1 MHVHNYPKAEFTQGA
16 KVAKLSSLLSEVLG
30 GRSAKTIETAFG
42 YKTVKDLLSH
52 YPRRYAERGQL
63 TDLASL
69 KIDEHVTVLAE
80 VASCKEIP
88 MRQRGKKR
96 LEVVVTDG
104 KHTLDLAFF
113 HLTQVHKK
121 KLIPGTQGLFAG
133 KVGEFRGRKQLAHP
147 EYVLTAQLGEETDPE
162 AAEAFAN
169 AVIPVY
175 PATGSI
181 PSWRV
186 AKAIKFVLANLDL
199 TEADELIPKQ
209 IREKE
214 NLLPL
219 NKAFQ
224 AIHDPETIEEA
235 NQAIYRMMFEEAF
248 LLQAVLVQRRLLNDK
263 QLAPSF
269 HVKPDGILNAFDEQ
283 LPFEL
288 TRGQTEIGVQISQD
302 LAQTKPMH
310 RLLQGEV
317 GSGKTV
323 VALRAMLTAVD
334 AGAQAALL
342 APTEVLAQQH
352 LRTIEA
358 MLGKLA
364 KAGQLE
370 AAEKSCS
377 VVLLTGS
384 ITGKDRERVLAEIA
398 SNRAQLVIGTHALI
412 QEHVEFSNLGLVVV
426 DEQHRFG
433 VEQRAAL
440 AGKAKAD
447 LKPHVLVMTATPIPR
462 TVAMTVFGDLDI
474 STLSE
479 LPKGRAEI
487 ATHVVAALEKP
498 QHLERVWSRAVEE
511 VKKGHQVYLVA
522 PRIGGESAD
531 EDVTESPSAKR
542 APLAVLE
549 VAPKLAAGPLR
560 EVRVGILHGRMSSL
574 EKDQIM
580 SRFKEGP
587 ASENGIDVLVSTTV
601 IEVGVD
607 IPNATMMVILDAD
620 RFGVSQLHQ
629 LRGRIGR
636 GRFPGLCV
644 LITEAEPNT
653 PARERLEKVAS
664 TLDGF
669 ELARIDLEQRR
680 EGNVLGA
687 QQSGRRSSLR
697 LLQVVRDEAIVT
709 NSRLAAINYFETDP
723 ALEMMPNL
731 KQAIEELENLQSSE
745 FLEKN

>member
-1 MHVHNYPKAEFTQGA
+1 M
-16 KVAKLSSLLSEVLG
+16 AKLTDLLTEVLG
-30 GRSAKTIETAFG
+30 GRSAKTIQTAFG
-42 YKTVKDLLSH
+42 YKTVADLLSH
-52 YPRRYAERGQL
+52 YPRRYAQRGEL

-69 KIDEHVTVLAE
+69 KVDEHATVLAE
-80 VASCKEIP
+80 IASCKEIP

-104 KHTLDLAFF
+104 RQTLDLAFF

-121 KLIPGTQGLFAG
+121 KLIPGTQGLFSG

-186 AKAIKFVLANLDL
+186 AKAIKFVLSTLDL
-199 TEADELIPKQ
+199 TDEDEVIPAE
-209 IREKE
+209 IRKKE
-214 NLLPL
+214 NLVSL
-219 NKAFQ
+219 AEAYQ
-224 AIHDPETIEEA
+224 GIHNPETMEEA
-235 NQAIYRMMFEEAF
+235 NQGIYRMMFEEAF
-248 LLQAVLVQRRLLNDK
+248 VLQAVLVNRRMLNDLQK
-263 QLAPSF
+263 SQIF
-269 HVKPDGILNAFDEQ
+269 KTTTEGILNTFDKK

-288 TRGQTEIGVQISQD
+288 TEGQKEIGLQLEQELSQ
-302 LAQTKPMH
+302 AKPMH

-317 GSGKTV
+317 GSGKTI
-323 VALRAMLTAVD
+323 VALRAMLVVID
-334 AGAQAALL
+334 GGAQAALL

-352 LRTIEA
+352 ARTIRS
-358 MLGKLA
+358 MMGDLA
-364 KAGQLE
+364 Q
-370 AAEKSCS
+370 

-384 ITGKDRERVLAEIA
+384 VIGKQRSEVMDQIA
-398 SNRAQLVIGTHALI
+398 SGEAAIVIGTHALI
-412 QEHVEFSNLGLVVV
+412 QEGVVFSNLGFVVV

-440 AGKAKAD
+440 AAKANDD

-474 STLSE
+474 STLSQ

-487 ATHVVAALEKP
+487 KTHVVASLEKP
-498 QHLERVWSRAVEE
+498 GHLERVWKRAVEE
-511 VKKGHQVYLVA
+511 VKAGHQVYLVA
-522 PRIGGESAD
+522 PRIGGDVAE
-531 EDVTESPSAKR
+531 EDIVDNAEAKR

-549 VAPKLAAGPLR
+549 VAPMLAAGPLK
-560 EVRVGILHGRMSSL
+560 EVRVGVLHGRMSSL

-580 SRFKEGP
+580 SRFNKGP
-587 ASENGIDVLVSTTV
+587 ASEDGIDVLVSTTV

-607 IPNATMMVILDAD
+607 IPNATMMAILDAD

-636 GRFPGLCV
+636 GKFPGLCV
-644 LITEAEPNT
+644 LISEAEVDS
-653 PARERLEKVAS
+653 PARERLEQVAS

-669 ELARIDLEQRR
+669 ELARIDLQQRR
-680 EGNVLGA
+680 EGNVLGT

-697 LLQVVRDEAIVT
+697 LLQVVRDEEIVIK
-709 NSRLAAINYFETDP
+709 SRAAAMECFEKDST
-723 ALEMMPNL
+723 LEIFAPL
-731 KQAIEELENLQSSE
+731 KNTIDEIEELQSTE

>member
-1 MHVHNYPKAEFTQGA
+1 MV
-16 KVAKLSSLLSEVLG
+16 KLSSLLTEVLG
-30 GRSAKTIETAFG
+30 GRSAKTIESAFG

-52 YPRRYAERGQL
+52 YPRRYAERGEL

-69 KIDEHVTVLAE
+69 KVDEHVTVLAE

-104 KHTLDLAFF
+104 RQTLDLAFF

-175 PATGSI
+175 RATGAI

-186 AKAIKFVLANLDL
+186 AKAIKFVLSTLDL
-199 TEADELIPKQ
+199 TEADELIPVE
-209 IREKE
+209 IREKR
-214 NLLPL
+214 NLVSLASAY
-219 NKAFQ
+219 K
-224 AIHDPETIEEA
+224 AIHNPETVEEA
-235 NQAIYRMMFEEAF
+235 NQALYRMMFEEAF
-248 LLQAVLVQRRLLNDK
+248 LLQAVLVNRRMLNDN
-263 QLAPSF
+263 QLAPSYKA
-269 HVKPDGILNAFDEQ
+269 KPDGILNAFDKQ

-288 TRGQTEIGVQISQD
+288 TKGQLKIGEEIAQELS
-302 LAQTKPMH
+302 QTKPMH

-317 GSGKTV
+317 GSGKTI

-352 LRTIEA
+352 LRTVENL
-358 MLGKLA
+358 LGDLA
-364 KAGQLE
+364 KAGELT
-370 AAEKSCS
+370 AAEVSCS

-384 ITGKDRERVLAEIA
+384 VTGKERSKVLAEIS

-412 QEHVEFSNLGLVVV
+412 QEGVEFANLGLVVV

-440 AGKAKAD
+440 AAKAKND

-487 ATHVVAALEKP
+487 ETHVVPALEKP
-498 QHLERVWSRAVEE
+498 QHLERVWKRAVEE

-522 PRIGGESAD
+522 PRIGGDSAD
-531 EDVTESPSAKR
+531 EDVTNEANAKR
-542 APLAVLE
+542 PPLAVLE
-549 VAPKLAAGPLR
+549 VAPKLAAGPLS
-560 EVRVGILHGRMSSL
+560 EVRVGVLHGRMSAI

-580 SRFKEGP
+580 SRFKLGP
-587 ASENGIDVLVSTTV
+587 AGKDGIDVLVSTTV

-607 IPNATMMVILDAD
+607 VPNATMMIILDAE

-636 GRFPGLCV
+636 GKYPGLCV
-644 LITEAEPNT
+644 LITEAEADT
-653 PARERLEKVAS
+653 SARERLEKVAS

-669 ELARIDLEQRR
+669 ELARLDLEQRR
-680 EGNVLGA
+680 EGNVLGV
-687 QQSGRRSSLR
+687 QQSGSRSALR
-697 LLQVVRDEAIVT
+697 LLQVVRDEEIVIDA
-709 NSRLAAINYFETDP
+709 RAAAIDCFEKDP
-723 ALEMMPNL
+723 TLATLPNL
-731 KQAIEELENLQSSE
+731 KLAIDELDRMQSSE
-745 FLEKN
+745 FLEKS